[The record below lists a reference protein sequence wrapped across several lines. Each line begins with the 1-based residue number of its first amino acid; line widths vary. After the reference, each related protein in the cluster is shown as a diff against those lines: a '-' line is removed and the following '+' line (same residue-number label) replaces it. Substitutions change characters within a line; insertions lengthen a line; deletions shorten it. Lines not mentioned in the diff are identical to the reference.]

1 MIKRLI
7 ILLIIPL
14 FSFSQQTITD
24 SLIHN
29 NIYRSYILYVPA
41 SYNPNNAVPLVFNLH
56 GRTGTAFGAMWARDF
71 RDIADTA
78 NFIIVHP
85 QGLLDNTGVTHWNYG
100 QTTVDDVGFLNLL
113 YTHLLANY
121 NIDINRVYSAGMSNG
136 GAMSYRLACDMSDKI
151 AAIASVTG
159 AMTTYQH
166 LSCSPVHPTPV
177 MEIHGTNDLI
187 VPFSSMIPGLDYW
200 RNYNNCNVLADTV
213 IIPDIVLTDF
223 STVEHI
229 VYNNGDNGVTTELFK
244 VINGEHSWPGS
255 IFPSGVTNY
264 DINASVEIWKF
275 FSRYDINGLINTS
288 TSIYEE
294 PSSKG
299 ELIKIVDI
307 FGREVPKKK
316 NQILF
321 YIYSNGEIEKK
332 VIF

>member
-7 ILLIIPL
+7 ILLFIPL

-41 SYNPNNAVPLVFNLH
+41 SYNPNNSVPLVLNLH
-56 GRTGTAFGAMWARDF
+56 GRTGTSWGQMWYGDF
-71 RDIADTA
+71 RSIADTA

-100 QTTVDDVGFLNLL
+100 QTTVDDIGFLNLL

-121 NIDINRVYSAGMSNG
+121 NIDINKVYSAGMSNG

-166 LSCSPVHPTPV
+166 LSCSPAHPTPV
-177 MEIHGTNDLI
+177 LEIHGTNDLI

-213 IIPDIVLTDF
+213 IIPDIVSTDF

-255 IFPSGVTNY
+255 AFASGVTNY
-264 DINASVEIWKF
+264 DINASIEIWKF
-275 FSRYDINGLINTS
+275 FSRYDINGLINTA

-294 PSSKG
+294 PSSKA

-307 FGREVPKKK
+307 LGREVTKKK

>member
-7 ILLIIPL
+7 ILLFIPL

-41 SYNPNNAVPLVFNLH
+41 LYNPNNSAPLVLNLH
-56 GRTGTAFGAMWARDF
+56 GRTGTSFAAMWHADF
-71 RDIADTA
+71 RSIADTA

-85 QGLLDNTGVTHWNYG
+85 QGLLNNSGETHWNYG
-100 QTTVDDVGFLNLL
+100 QTTVDDIGFLNLL

-159 AMTTYQH
+159 AMTSYQH
-166 LSCSPVHPTPV
+166 LSCNPIHPTPV
-177 MEIHGTNDLI
+177 MEIHGTNDLL
-187 VPFSSMIPGLDYW
+187 VPFSSMAPGLDYW
-200 RNYNNCNVLADTV
+200 KNYNNCNVFADTT
-213 IIPDIVLTDF
+213 IIPDINLTDS

-229 VYNNGDNGVTTELFK
+229 VYNNGDNGVSTELFK

-255 IFPSGVTNY
+255 AFSSGVTNY
-264 DINASVEIWKF
+264 DINASIEIWKF
-275 FSRYDINGLINTS
+275 FSRYDINGLINTA

-294 PSSKG
+294 HSSEA
-299 ELIKIVDI
+299 ELIKIVDML
-307 FGREVPKKK
+307 GREVTKKK

-321 YIYSNGEIEKK
+321 YIYSNGKIEKK